1 MINSYFFGSVLAA
14 FLGYVNPQNRQIRR
28 AYSDVIRATNTPS
41 SKKQLQAR
49 EAFVVKQE
57 SQRNTNYRANRATEQ
72 PNAVKEFK
80 NDEDDDQQDLKD
92 SGKQKRGSKTNIMS
106 VVPGTTLSSDEYMTQ
121 HANDEIVDLHDEI
134 RRMNIR
140 QRRREGI

>member
-28 AYSDVIRATNTPS
+28 AYSDVIRATNTSS

-72 PNAVKEFK
+72 QNAVKEFK

>member
-1 MINSYFFGSVLAA
+1 M
-14 FLGYVNPQNRQIRR
+14 
-28 AYSDVIRATNTPS
+28 
-41 SKKQLQAR
+41 
-49 EAFVVKQE
+49 KQE

-92 SGKQKRGSKTNIMS
+92 SDKPRRGSKTNIMS
-106 VVPGTTLSSDEYMTQ
+106 VVPGTTLSSDEYMMQ